1 VTVLRK
7 LPVADWTARH
17 SAGLTALVVTVCMF
31 VGDCLF
37 NAMVNPVYT
46 MALGG
51 LTSFAVGL
59 VPRKAPATVR
69 PRHRPPPW
77 LRYAVSHR

>member
-1 VTVLRK
+1 
-7 LPVADWTARH
+7 
-17 SAGLTALVVTVCMF
+17 MF

-46 MALGG
+46 MALGV